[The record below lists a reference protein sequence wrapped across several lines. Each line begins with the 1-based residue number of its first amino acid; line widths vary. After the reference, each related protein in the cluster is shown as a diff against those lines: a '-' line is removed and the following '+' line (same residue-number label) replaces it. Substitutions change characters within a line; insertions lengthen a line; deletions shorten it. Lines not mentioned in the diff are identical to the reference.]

1 MGSSD
6 DGGDR
11 LLLDVNAI
19 AISLLSDHPG
29 HEYVFPHVRRGFE
42 GEATLLVFDYFPFRA
57 QYVLTGWYGVEEHRA
72 RNAVQRFL
80 RQPVRVVSADRET
93 ILDAYEVSAETNHD
107 VYDSFV
113 VSLARYHE
121 ADALLTTDAD
131 FDGLC
136 DGEAFE
142 YLNPVP
148 TDVLAEFRT
157 GLNG

>member
-1 MGSSD
+1 MGSNDAS
-6 DGGDR
+6 GDR

-42 GEATLLVFDYFPFRA
+42 GETTLLVFDYFPFRA
-57 QYVLTGWYGVEEHRA
+57 QYVLTEWYGVEEHRA

-80 RQPVRVVSADRET
+80 RQPVRIVSADHGA
-93 ILDAYEVSAETNHD
+93 ILDAYEVSAETDHD

-113 VSLARYHE
+113 VSLARHH
-121 ADALLTTDAD
+121 DTDTLLTTDTD

-136 DGEAFE
+136 DGEAFD

-148 TDVLAEFRT
+148 TEVLAEFHT
-157 GLNG
+157 GLDS